1 MTTDF
6 MQSRLWLRTLGAE
19 DSGVGSEQRDQ
30 LRAAYLQFRSVVRD
44 LASEIAISMPMF
56 TDHSIDHIDALWDTA
71 SLLTGDDFPINPAEA
86 FVMGGSFLLHDLGMG
101 LSAFPGGADD
111 VMSDPIF
118 DDLFA
123 MALEKLKSASVA
135 GSNEEGLR
143 KLAREDAISTVLRLR
158 HAKQAERLASQRFRT
173 ATGGDFPLLENTE
186 LRSAFGAVIGRIAHS
201 HWFDVDDL
209 PNHFPNVLGSYAR
222 HPDSWHVDSLKIACI
237 LRLADAVHID
247 SRRAPTYLHAFR
259 RPTGDSSRHWYFQ
272 QRLTRPRVTA
282 DRLEYTSNQ
291 VFEVSEASAWWL
303 AFDTIGM
310 IDRELGKVDAL
321 CADLDRPRFLVRSV
335 AGAESPDRLARFIP
349 TSGWRPI
356 DATLRVSQVSDVVG
370 RLGGKEL
377 YGDRPEVALREAVAN
392 AADAVRARSRLFG
405 GSDLAVMV
413 RLKKEDESYWLTI
426 EDHGIGMSADKL
438 VAALTDF
445 GYSHWQSTDMASEYP
460 GLISRGFKS
469 TGQFGIGFFSIF
481 MIADYVEVK
490 SLKHFEAANETN
502 VLVFPN
508 GLNTRPLLRVAD
520 EAERLHGGG
529 TVLRAKLRHDPLSE
543 DGLFRT
549 DTLNQSR
556 THMLRTLLLELC
568 ALADVDIQL
577 DGPDEGSATETL
589 LRGNDWKTLPPRD
602 LFRRLY
608 QSSELH
614 PAEQAMYD
622 AYEEVFAEHVR
633 DLRDE
638 NGDVIGRAI
647 LASGLESETVK
658 DLWWWPSPRAKI
670 YVGGFYADQ
679 IWDCLG
685 AFCGAPLKA
694 DRFSAFP
701 VAKTD
706 ELRGWAESQAE
717 LVRRSKF
724 ATARSRYGAG
734 DLARSVGAEVPLLPC
749 GFVDGGEILPAD
761 LVTMLRERDELIM
774 IPSWELHVFHRDDG
788 TAVYIDQTRGRQ
800 VILPAH
806 AIVYD
811 YPHWFFPEEVLKRPK
826 DERFSEFGAAERG
839 KWNPRRWWYYAGRV
853 GSTKIIIEAAS
864 LAWNCEPL
872 ELVDSFE
879 CLDLDES
886 GDNRLVLGCA
896 DGVGEARV
904 DAYRLRRPPAD
915 T

>member
-19 DSGVGSEQRDQ
+19 DAGAGSAEREQ

-44 LASEIAISMPMF
+44 LAGEISISMPMF

-71 SLLTGDDFPINPAEA
+71 SLLTGDEFPINPAEA
-86 FVMGGSFLLHDLGMG
+86 FVMGGAFLLHDLGMG
-101 LSAFPGGADD
+101 LAAFPGGVED
-111 VMSDPIF
+111 VVADPIF
-118 DDLFA
+118 DDLST
-123 MALEKLKSASVA
+123 MALAKLRTASAADADEDS
-135 GSNEEGLR
+135 LR
-143 KLAREDAISTVLRLR
+143 KLARQEAISTVLRLR
-158 HAKQAERLASQRFRT
+158 HAKQAERLASQRFRIP
-173 ATGGDFPLLENTE
+173 GGGEFPLLENTE
-186 LRSAFGAVIGRIAHS
+186 LRTAFGPIIGRIAHS

-209 PNHFPNVLGSYAR
+209 PNHFPNVLGSFSR
-222 HPDSWHVDSLKIACI
+222 HPEGWHVDALKIACV

-259 RPTGDSSRHWYFQ
+259 RPTGDSSHHWYFQ

-291 VFEVSEASAWWL
+291 VFQVSEAAAWWL
-303 AFDTIGM
+303 AFDAIGT

-356 DATLRVSQVSDVVG
+356 DANLRVSQVSDVVS

-377 YGDRPEVALREAVAN
+377 YGNRPEVALREAVAN

-405 GSDLAVMV
+405 GSDLSVVV
-413 RLKKEDESYWLTI
+413 RMKKENESYWLTV
-426 EDHGIGMSADKL
+426 EDRGIGMSAEKL
-438 VAALTDF
+438 VSTLTDF
-445 GYSHWQSTDMASEYP
+445 GYSHWQSTEMASEYP

-490 SLKHFEAANETN
+490 SLKHFEAATETHI
-502 VLVFPN
+502 LVFPN

-520 EAERLHGGG
+520 ESERLNGGG
-529 TVLRAKLRHDPLSE
+529 TVLRAKLKHDPLSE
-543 DGLFRT
+543 DGLFQT
-549 DTLNQSR
+549 DILNQSR
-556 THMLRTLLLELC
+556 THMLRNVLLELC

-577 DGPDEGSATETL
+577 DGPDEASTLETL
-589 LRGNDWKTLPPRD
+589 LRGNDWKTLPPRE
-602 LFRRLY
+602 LFRRIY
-608 QSSELH
+608 QSSELS
-614 PAEQAMYD
+614 PPDQAMYD
-622 AYEEVFAEHVR
+622 AYEDVFAEHVR
-633 DLRDE
+633 DLRDD
-638 NGDVIGRAI
+638 NGDIIGRAI
-647 LASGLESETVK
+647 LAAGLESETVQ
-658 DLWWWPSPRAKI
+658 DLWWWPSPMAQV
-670 YVGGFYADQ
+670 YVGGFHAYW
-679 IWDCLG
+679 IYDCLG

-701 VAKTD
+701 VATTD
-706 ELRGWAESQAE
+706 ELRRWAESQAE

-734 DLARSVGAEVPLLPC
+734 DLARSVGADVPLLPC
-749 GFVDGGEILPAD
+749 GFVDGGEILPAA
-761 LVTMLRERDELIM
+761 LIAMLRECSELLM
-774 IPSWELHVFHRDDG
+774 IPSWELHVFHREDG
-788 TAVYIDQTRGRQ
+788 TAVFIDQTRGRQ
-800 VILPAH
+800 VTLPSH

-826 DERFSEFGAAERG
+826 DERFSDFGAVERG
-839 KWNPRRWWYYAGRV
+839 KWNPRRWWYYSGRV
-853 GSTKIIIEAAS
+853 GSTKVILEAALSAWGCDPLS
-864 LAWNCEPL
+864 LA
-872 ELVDSFE
+872 DKFE
-879 CLDLDES
+879 CLDFGTS
-886 GDNRLVLGCA
+886 GDQRLVLECV

-904 DAYRLRRPPAD
+904 DAYRMHRP
-915 T
+915 